1 MAEQLQLSGNVDTTA
16 GQDVVTDPS
25 QVVGKKANG
34 RESQWKL
41 MARRFGKHKMA
52 VVGLIVTAGFILVG
66 IFAEFLAPYS
76 SSHFDSDYTYAPPQV
91 PSIVDTSG
99 ESWDW
104 GLHVNGYSVEQ
115 DPETFALEFTIDD
128 DQKIPIQFFA
138 RGQEYELFG
147 LIPWDRHLIGPSDPD
162 TGPMYLLGADR
173 NGRDVLSRM
182 IHGTRV
188 SLSVGLVGV
197 AVSFVL
203 GIFFGGISGY
213 VGGRVDMFIQ
223 RLVEFFMAI
232 PTMPLWLGLA
242 AAIPSSMGPLARYF
256 LITVILSLMGWTGLA
271 REVRGRFLVLREE
284 QFVTAAQL
292 DGAKNRSVMFSHML
306 PSLGSHMIATLT
318 LAIPGMILAETAL
331 SFLGLGLQAP
341 VVSWGVLL
349 QEAQQIRVIST
360 APWLLLPGLAVTLA
374 VLALNFMGDGLRDAA
389 DPYKR

>member
-1 MAEQLQLSGNVDTTA
+1 M
-16 GQDVVTDPS
+16 TDPS
-25 QVVGKKANG
+25 QVAGKKGNG
-34 RESQWKL
+34 AESQWKL

-76 SSHFDSDYTYAPPQV
+76 SSHFDSEYTYAPPQV

-99 ESWDW
+99 DSWDW

-115 DPETFALEFTIDD
+115 DPETFALEFTIDE
-128 DQKIPIQFFA
+128 DQNIPIQFFA

-162 TGPMYLLGADR
+162 SGPMYLLGADR

-188 SLSVGLVGV
+188 SLSIGLVGV
-197 AVSFVL
+197 GISFVL
-203 GIFFGGISGY
+203 GIIFGGISGY

-223 RLVEFFMAI
+223 RMVEFFMAI

-242 AAIPSSMGPLARYF
+242 AAIPSSWGPLARYF
-256 LITVILSLMGWTGLA
+256 MITVVLSFMGWTGLA
-271 REVRGRFLVLREE
+271 REVRGRFLALREE

-292 DGAKNRSVMFSHML
+292 DGARDRSVIFSHML
-306 PSLGSHMIATLT
+306 PSLVSHLIATLT
-318 LAIPGMILAETAL
+318 LAIPSMILAETAL